1 MLRSREAGL
10 IGSLTEQGVEG
21 RGGEGWQWTKSAN
34 LPESLREHCTG
45 ILKSQLTDPC
55 EGVVCF
61 PSCTIEVIHPPP
73 TSLTEYLS
81 AGDNTW
87 QLLCKPRSRKG

>member
-34 LPESLREHCTG
+34 LPKAFG
-45 ILKSQLTDPC
+45 
-55 EGVVCF
+55 
-61 PSCTIEVIHPPP
+61 
-73 TSLTEYLS
+73 
-81 AGDNTW
+81 NTA
-87 QLLCKPRSRKG
+87 LGF